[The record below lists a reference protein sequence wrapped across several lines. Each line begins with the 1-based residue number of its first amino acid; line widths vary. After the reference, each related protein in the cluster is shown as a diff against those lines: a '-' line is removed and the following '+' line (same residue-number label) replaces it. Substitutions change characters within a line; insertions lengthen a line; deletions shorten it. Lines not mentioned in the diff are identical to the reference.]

1 VRFLLDTN
9 VVSEP
14 SKPRPDPGVL
24 AWLAASNE
32 DDLYLSSI
40 TITELRYGIEK
51 LAAGKRR
58 LQLDA
63 WVQRE
68 LTSRFEGRILSID
81 AEVADTCGRLMA
93 HSESAGRPIEV
104 RDAYIA
110 ACAEVHGLALVTRN
124 VSDFESVVRS
134 IVVPWSRASARGQ

>member
-9 VVSEP
+9 VISES
-14 SKPRPDPGVL
+14 SKPRPDAGVL
-24 AWLAASNE
+24 AWLAANNE
-32 DDLYLSSI
+32 DDLFLSTI

-51 LAAGKRR
+51 LASGKRR
-58 LQLDA
+58 TQLDG
-63 WVQRE
+63 WLQRD
-68 LTSRFEGRILSID
+68 LKSRFQGRILSID
-81 AEVADTCGRLMA
+81 AEVADMCGRLMA
-93 HSESAGRPIEV
+93 RSEGKGRPIEV

-134 IVVPWSRASARGQ
+134 IVMPWTRGSTRT